1 MKISTDIIHQAI
13 AHRRHLHTYP
23 ELSGKE
29 YETAKYIRNTLD
41 AINVCY
47 EADIGGL
54 GIVAWLG
61 PESSDCL
68 ALRSDMDALPIQETN
83 KTDYCSQNHAVMHA
97 CGHDVHMACLLGS
110 IHHLKQ
116 HEDHL
121 KKRVFFI
128 FQPHEEVLPGGAQL
142 MIKDGLF
149 HRFPISKLIALHV
162 SPELNPGVI
171 GYHKGPFMAASDE
184 IRITFSSRGGHAARP
199 HLTGDTIAMGSNF
212 IVQAQ
217 QLVSRLSNP
226 IEPILFT
233 VGVFE
238 GIGATNIIPAEV
250 KLAGTLRTMNEE
262 HREIMHKKLNDLAE
276 NIATFGQGTCLVDIN
291 QGYPVL
297 INDAVLTDAA
307 IHALDS
313 TSLTNENLPARM
325 TSEDFAWYGT
335 EGRSITLLRL
345 GTGNPNQS
353 GLHRP
358 DFDID
363 EGAIACGIETLS
375 TLALRLH

>member
-1 MKISTDIIHQAI
+1 MKISTDIVNQAI
-13 AHRRHLHTYP
+13 ADRRHLHANP

-29 YETAKYIRNTLD
+29 YNTSKYIRTTLD
-41 AINVCY
+41 NLGVSY

-61 PESSDCL
+61 PESYDCL

-83 KTDYCSQNHAVMHA
+83 KAEYCSKNQGVMHA

-110 IHHLKQ
+110 IRTLKQ

-121 KKRVFFI
+121 EKRVFFI

-149 HRFPISKLIALHV
+149 DRFPISKLIALHV

-184 IRITFSSRGGHAARP
+184 IRITFSSKGGHAARP
-199 HLTGDTIAMGSNF
+199 HLTGDTIAMGANF

-233 VGVFE
+233 VGIFE
-238 GIGATNIIPAEV
+238 GIGATNIIPSEV
-250 KLAGTLRTMNEE
+250 QLAGTLRTMNEE

-276 NIATFGQGTCLVDIN
+276 NIATFGQGKSNVDIRH
-291 QGYPVL
+291 GYPVL
-297 INDAVLTDAA
+297 VNNDMLTDAA
-307 IHALDS
+307 IDALDS
-313 TSLTNENLPARM
+313 TSLNNKNLPARM

-335 EGRSITLLRL
+335 EGRPITLLRL

-363 EGAIACGIETLS
+363 EDAIACGIETLS